1 MMQEHEQAI
10 FELPLLAKLP
20 PEDLRALATVARVQH
35 HRPGTVIFRQGE
47 PGDALHAILEG
58 SVRIEFAGP
67 AGGTTMAVLGPGECF
82 GELAVLDGRPRS
94 ANAVAAQATRTLMV
108 TRKDFVEWLSNRPRA
123 ALLLLET
130 LSLRLRSTN
139 EAFIDLAFFD
149 LPHRLVRRL
158 LRLAATDLKGRTGHD
173 VRLAITQSELASMLG
188 VSRESVNKQL
198 QTLSHRG
205 WITLGRG
212 SVTIKSVEALSAV
225 DALEAEV

>member
-1 MMQEHEQAI
+1 MQEREQVI

-47 PGDALHAILEG
+47 PGDTLHAILEG
-58 SVRIEFAGP
+58 AVRIEFAGP

-94 ANAVAAQATRTLMV
+94 ANAVAAQATRTLIV
-108 TRKDFVEWLSNRPRA
+108 TRKDFVDWLSNRPRA
-123 ALLLLET
+123 ALVLLET
-130 LSLRLRSTN
+130 MSLRLRSTN

-158 LRLAATDLKGRTGHD
+158 LRLAASDLKSRTGHD
-173 VRLAITQSELASMLG
+173 VRLSITQSELASMLG

-198 QTLSHRG
+198 NQFVCSP
-205 WITLGRG
+205 
-212 SVTIKSVEALSAV
+212 
-225 DALEAEV
+225 